1 MLLDKTI
8 ELALCCH
15 KCGRLEK
22 TKINI
27 FELRNGHFLNLK
39 CSCGCAKARIKK
51 KGENHLQFEYN
62 CVLCDGHH
70 RRLFDQKKFWSFH
83 YIDQIKCLETG
94 LEIGFYGPS
103 DLIDDELN
111 KQKNELEI
119 MADELGLN
127 DYQKPEL
134 LLEVFNIVHDRATLS
149 KLYCECGSDDIDVKL
164 YFNKIELK
172 CRNCGSTLNIFAETE
187 EQLNEIKNKDKIIIK
202 NKSMTK
208 SGWSNNKYK
217 GE

>member
-8 ELALCCH
+8 ELALRCH

-22 TKINI
+22 TKFNI
-27 FELRNGHFLNLK
+27 FELRDGHFLDLK
-39 CSCGCAKARIKK
+39 CSCGSAKARIKE
-51 KGENHLQFEYN
+51 KGEKHLQLEYN

-70 RRLFDQKKFWSFH
+70 RRLFDKKDFWSSH
-83 YIDQIKCLETG
+83 SINQIKCLKTG

-103 DLIDDELN
+103 SLIDDELN

-134 LLEVFNIVHDRATLS
+134 LLEVFNIVHDRATFS
-149 KLYCECGSDDIDVKL
+149 KLYCECGSNDIDVKL

-172 CRNCGSTLNIFAETE
+172 CRNCGSTLNISAETE

-202 NKSMTK
+202 NINMTK
-208 SGWSNNKYK
+208 SGWSDNKYK